1 MAAIAIGGPAAAGP
15 AAAIGHGLVLWL
27 FWFWSLGLPLDHHD
41 AQTPVSSST

>member
-1 MAAIAIGGPAAAGP
+1 MAAIAIGGQRPGHA